1 MRDKS
6 INYSSNR
13 WGGGKSKECTKQRTM
28 GDSFK
33 KLVILL
39 FKQSKF
45 VLSPG
50 LPFLH
55 DFDKIGARAALNIFM
70 FG

>member
-1 MRDKS
+1 M
-6 INYSSNR
+6 
-13 WGGGKSKECTKQRTM
+13 GGTSKECTKQRIM

-39 FKQSKF
+39 LKRGKF

-55 DFDKIGARAALNIFM
+55 DFDKIGARAGQGA
-70 FG
+70 GAGQG